1 MPTQKT
7 DKKKVLALGSSVVSC
22 SKGASTNVKTSR
34 TTTSACCTW
43 PPFSLRSPSLC
54 YDNTNPFRTRKN
66 SSRRQMRLICNN
78 PRPRRAHAAPPK
90 HGLEEQRLLARI
102 RNMLIRSKEEKRCGT
117 RPRRGSVWADDLSLA
132 KTPQY
137 TDEQRGHAGISHRRL
152 LLVSSSNPYFQV

>member
-1 MPTQKT
+1 M
-7 DKKKVLALGSSVVSC
+7 VSC
-22 SKGASTNVKTSR
+22 KDASTNVKTSR

-43 PPFSLRSPSLC
+43 PPFSLRSLSFC

-78 PRPRRAHAAPPK
+78 PRPLRAHAAHCPPK
-90 HGLEEQRLLARI
+90 HGREEQRLLARI
-102 RNMLIRSKEEKRCGT
+102 RNMLIRSKEKKRCGK
-117 RPRRGSVWADDLSLA
+117 RPRRGGVWADDLSLA

-137 TDEQRGHAGISHRRL
+137 TDERRGHAGVSHNRL